1 MLHPCDRLAGESTG
15 WFWLLLI
22 LFILRISPLCPVIVG
37 YYYFGCFVC
46 GRFGM
51 EVEKSCTG
59 GTYVVGLFVFITD
72 HDLSRSF
79 VEEIVIS
86 NRKSKSIS
94 CTI

>member
-37 YYYFGCFVC
+37 YYYFGWFVC

-51 EVEKSCTG
+51 EVEKKLHWGNICC
-59 GTYVVGLFVFITD
+59 GLICI
-72 HDLSRSF
+72 HYRS
-79 VEEIVIS
+79 
-86 NRKSKSIS
+86 
-94 CTI
+94 